1 MTAPEGDT
9 EPKGARFGVGDDL
22 EARVRA
28 GGLLSSGKPIL
39 VLLSGGRDSVCL
51 LDLSVRIAGRGLVR
65 ALHVNYGLRDSA
77 GDDETL
83 CRELCERLDVPFEVR
98 HPRRPEGNLQAW
110 AREQRYAEAARSA
123 LARGALVAS
132 GHTASDQVETILYRL
147 AASPGRRALL
157 GMPARDGRLIRP
169 LLEVTR
175 EETRAYCEERGLAW
189 NEDPS
194 NESPVYARNRVRHD
208 LVAALRDI
216 HPAAEENVL
225 QTLRLLRDEAE
236 VIDGVVDEALVELGD
251 PPSVAAL
258 AALPPALARLAVQ
271 RLADHAAG
279 GEAPAIQLRIE
290 EIMRLGASGGTAS
303 LDLGRGLRAVVE
315 YGRLRF
321 DLGPSSVED
330 LTPVPL
336 DAPGRALFLGGEV
349 TAERGED
356 LPLEDG
362 TLDAATLTT
371 PLHVRAWRPGDRMR
385 PLGLDGTRTLQ
396 DLFTDKKIPREHRHT
411 IPIVL
416 SDDEIA
422 WIPGVA
428 TGERFRVTPATRDR
442 VRLSWRPAHH

>member
-9 EPKGARFGVGDDL
+9 EPKGARFGVADDL

-28 GGLLSSGKPIL
+28 GGLLPSGKPIL

-51 LDLSVRIAGRGLVR
+51 LDLAVRIAGAGNVR

-123 LARGALVAS
+123 LARGALVAT

-157 GMPARDGRLIRP
+157 GMAARDGRLIRP

-175 EETRAYCEERGLAW
+175 AETRAYCEERGLAW

-194 NESPVYARNRVRHD
+194 NESPVYARNRVRHG
-208 LVAALRDI
+208 LVAALLDL

-225 QTLRLLRDEAE
+225 RTLELLRDEAE
-236 VIDGVVDEALVELGD
+236 VLDAAVDAALADAGD

-258 AALPPALARLAVQ
+258 AALPPALTRLAVQ
-271 RLADHAAG
+271 RLADLAAS
-279 GEAPAIQLRIE
+279 GEAPSIQLRIE
-290 EIMRLGASGGTAS
+290 EILRLGAGGGTAS

-321 DLGPSSVED
+321 VLGPSPAGDPE
-330 LTPVPL
+330 PVPL
-336 DAPGRALFLGGEV
+336 DAPGRALFAGGEV
-349 TAERGED
+349 IAERGAD
-356 LPLEDG
+356 LPVADG
-362 TLDAATLTT
+362 TLDADTLTT

-396 DLFTDKKIPREHRHT
+396 DLFTDKKIPRAQRHA
-411 IPIVL
+411 IPVVL
-416 SDDEIA
+416 SEGEIA

-428 TGERFRVTPATRDR
+428 TGDRFKVTPATRDR
-442 VRLSWRPAHH
+442 VRLSWRQPHH